1 MKLVDNWK
9 QAWRWWSV
17 RLAAIGAAIAG
28 TLIVAPESILQAWA
42 LLPADMQAS
51 LEAYRGYIALAAFG
65 LAIVARLVEQPKK
78 GEK

>member
-51 LEAYRGYIALAAFG
+51 IEAYRGYIALAAFG

>member
-1 MKLVDNWK
+1 MKLVENWK
-9 QAWRWWSV
+9 QSWRWWSI
-17 RLAAIGAAIAG
+17 RLAAIGAAITG

-42 LLPADMQAS
+42 LLPADMRAS

-65 LAIVARLVEQPKK
+65 LAIVARLVERPKK